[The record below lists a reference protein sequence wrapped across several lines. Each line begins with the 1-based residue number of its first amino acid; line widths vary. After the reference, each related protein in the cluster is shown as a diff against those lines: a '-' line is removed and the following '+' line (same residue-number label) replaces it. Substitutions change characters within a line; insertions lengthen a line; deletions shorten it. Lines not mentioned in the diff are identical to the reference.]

1 MAVLFMDS
9 AHGGNGA
16 TKWDFYNSIN
26 TQSGASPSGRTAYSV
41 PNNTSSV
48 LAKSFAPVPSV
59 VVGFYAQNFLS
70 PPGTSQYWPF
80 RIYGDGRTT
89 LHLTIYGSNVS
100 GAIQVRRGAGNG
112 TLLAESAPGVI
123 QVDTWHHV
131 EIRATIADSDGR
143 CEVWVDGAKVI
154 DFTGDTKN
162 GGTASQPDSV
172 GFWRANTGTM
182 LISDIVIS
190 SASTPVG
197 PATVWLHLPDGDGD
211 HTDLSQEPNS
221 GANWEK
227 VDENPP
233 DGDTT
238 YVYGDTDGEFD
249 LYTLDDLP
257 AGTWD
262 VLAIQTE
269 IDARTDD
276 GGARN
281 LIPVLKTNGSEYRG
295 TSTPVSASYD
305 TYLEVWETNP
315 DTAAA
320 WTPAEVDA
328 LQAGVEVD

>member
-16 TKWDFYNSIN
+16 TKWDLYTGII
-26 TQSGASPSGRTAYSV
+26 TQSGASPSGRTAYEV
-41 PNNTSSV
+41 PNSGTAV

-59 VVGFYAQNFLS
+59 VVGFYAQYFLS
-70 PPGTSQYWPF
+70 APGSNNSRRF
-80 RIYGDGRTT
+80 RILGDGGTT
-89 LHLTIYGSNVS
+89 LHLTIYGSEIS
-100 GAIQVRRGAGNG
+100 GAIQVRRGDGNG

-123 QVDTWHHV
+123 QVGTWHHV
-131 EIRATIADSDGR
+131 EIRATIADSGGR

-162 GGTASQPDSV
+162 GGTASQIDSV
-172 GFWRANTGTM
+172 EFRRGTGVPM

-190 SASTPVG
+190 GASTPVG

-211 HTDLSQEPNS
+211 HTDLAPSS
-221 GANWEK
+221 GPANYAM

-233 DGDTT
+233 DGDST
-238 YVYGDTDGEFD
+238 YVASDTDGEFD
-249 LYTLDDLP
+249 LYTIGNLP
-257 AGTWD
+257 AGTWE

-295 TSTPVSASYD
+295 TSTPVSASYT

-320 WTPAEVDA
+320 WTPAEVEA